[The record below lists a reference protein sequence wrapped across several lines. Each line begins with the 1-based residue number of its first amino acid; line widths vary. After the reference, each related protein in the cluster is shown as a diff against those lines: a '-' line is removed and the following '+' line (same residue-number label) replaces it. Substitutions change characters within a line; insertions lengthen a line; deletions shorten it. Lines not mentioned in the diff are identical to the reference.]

1 MASAHTTVIRARNFF
16 EISMRVLL
24 DMRPTYQRLCPVA
37 IAFFLVPGCG
47 DKHLDK
53 PLPTTSER
61 IKVELPWRDGG
72 MIPRRYTC
80 DGAQETQAVRVS
92 AAAGSPA
99 SAIVMTDPDAPG
111 GTF

>member
-1 MASAHTTVIRARNFF
+1 MASAHTTVTRARNFF

-24 DMRPTYQRLCPVA
+24 EMRPTYQRLCPVA

-47 DKHLDK
+47 ANHLDK
-53 PLPTTSER
+53 PLPKTSER

-80 DGAQETQAVRVS
+80 DGAQDKPAMRGS
-92 AAAGSPA
+92 AAAGSP
-99 SAIVMTDPDAPG
+99 PP
-111 GTF
+111 